1 MVILAIIAFVILG
14 YIGLVTGEYVF
25 AFGIGLLGVVL
36 VLLINI
42 NDKLNDLDSR
52 LDNIEKKI
60 EGKDVEKNDG
70 EMRQSEPEQN

>member
-1 MVILAIIAFVILG
+1 MVILAIIAFVIMGFL
-14 YIGLVTGEYVF
+14 GLVTGEYVF

-60 EGKDVEKNDG
+60 EGKDEEKNDG
-70 EMRQSEPEQN
+70 ETRQSEPEHN